1 MKVEI
6 SYEGVVQY
14 MKCSRRPFLEDVF
27 CLSKTSS
34 KNDFEKWIISM
45 IPANYDYKVIN
56 TRFSKEVRINKHTDC
71 KDIEV
76 MDILFYS
83 GSVYGGTYGEGAS
96 ISGTIYTE
104 GEKIK
109 VSEGDYIV
117 KDINGNFC
125 LYKPNDFKHIYELID
140 ENESNPRRKKE
151 EKKQKKD
158 EQK

>member
-34 KNDFEKWIISM
+34 QNDFEKWIISM
-45 IPANYDYKVIN
+45 IPADYDYKVIN

-83 GSVYGGTYGEGAS
+83 GSVYDGTYGEGTS
-96 ISGTIYTE
+96 ISGTIYTDK
-104 GEKIK
+104 GRKKI
-109 VSEGDYIV
+109 SEGDYIV
-117 KDINGNFC
+117 KDINSNFC
-125 LYKPNDFKHIYELID
+125 LYKPNEFKHIYELID
-140 ENESNPRRKKE
+140 KNESNLNRTK
-151 EKKQKKD
+151 EKKN
-158 EQK
+158 ER